1 MVVFFT
7 FLCPVQLP
15 SLDHQYL
22 SPSSEADVHFQPPQQ
37 HLRAKINFHHAALFY
52 YFNGLVLLG
61 VRHTLPMN
69 KKLVNVSLWS
79 CFIHMSPD
87 CLNTKLL
94 CYTSHWQT
102 LSTVLSQRLISFLE
116 YGVWGGNTHM
126 GWQQH
131 IVSRHQIIISFWMV
145 RFLKHETLVQKTV
158 VETYINLQSWNSM
171 RQIYSSQLRP
181 KASWML
187 VNGSQRRQ
195 NAHCRHTAVSCKTAM
210 YSVG

>member
-102 LSTVLSQRLISFLE
+102 LSTVLSQRLISFLA
-116 YGVWGGNTHM
+116 YGVWGDNTHM

-131 IVSRHQIIISFWMV
+131 IVSRHQISVPLLMV
-145 RFLKHETLVQKTV
+145 GFLKHETLVKKTV
-158 VETYINLQSWNSM
+158 VERDNLHKSPVLEFNEANIFFSVATKSFLDACEWVSKKAKRTLPTYCCL
-171 RQIYSSQLRP
+171 L
-181 KASWML
+181 
-187 VNGSQRRQ
+187 
-195 NAHCRHTAVSCKTAM
+195 
-210 YSVG
+210 